1 MYIGMRS
8 SEPLVQRPP
17 PPPARKI
24 SQDNK
29 KSLEISYKI
38 TKTLKGRE
46 IKKCNNMYIGMR
58 NSEPLVHHQLGKTT
72 KIKESFLGISTMMEE
87 TLRGRKIANA
97 TCTRKNV

>member
-1 MYIGMRS
+1 MRS
-8 SEPLVQRPP
+8 SEPLVQRPQ

-58 NSEPLVHHQLGKTT
+58 NSEPLVQRPLPPPARQNNQDKGIFFGDINYDGRN
-72 KIKESFLGISTMMEE
+72 IK
-87 TLRGRKIANA
+87 R
-97 TCTRKNV
+97 